1 MKIYDFK
8 KNIDNKKLSEVA
20 NAIKKGKLVVFPTE
34 TVYGIGANALDDNA
48 IKNIFKAKNRPTDN
62 PLIVHV
68 SNKEMINK
76 VAKNITEIEELLI
89 DKFMPGPFTILLEK
103 RDIIPDV
110 VTCSMKT
117 VGVRMPSNEIARR
130 IIELSNTP
138 IAAPS
143 ANVSGKPS
151 GTDIHDIIDELK
163 NKVDYIIDGGK
174 CKIGLEST
182 VVKVENDKVK
192 ILRPGK
198 IIKEDI
204 EKLGVK
210 VEIDNHTF
218 KKISDND
225 ERVESP
231 GMKYRHYSPEA
242 KTILVY
248 FDNEETMIKKIIGII
263 LGSNIN
269 LNDICIIG
277 FSEHKKRIQNYSNE
291 FRALNYVDIGSKNNF
306 DEISKNIFSS
316 LRKSDEYNSKLCIIE
331 GVKKQGLGIAIM
343 NRLFRASTKYIEDI
357 Y

>member
-1 MKIYDFK
+1 MTKIYDFK
-8 KNIDNKKLSEVA
+8 ENIDNKELSEVA

-34 TVYGIGANALDDNA
+34 TVYGIGTNALDDNA
-48 IKNIFKAKNRPTDN
+48 VRKIFKAKNRPTDN

-76 VAKNITEIEELLI
+76 VAKNITEIEQLLI

-103 RDIIPDV
+103 KDIIPDI

-117 VGVRMPSNEIARR
+117 VGVRMPSNKIARK

-151 GTDIHDIIDELK
+151 GTDIHDIINELK
-163 NKVDYIIDGGK
+163 DKVDYIVDDGK

-204 EKLGVK
+204 ERLGVK
-210 VEIDNHTF
+210 TEIDNHTF
-218 KKISDND
+218 KKVVDND
-225 ERVESP
+225 EKVESP

-248 FDNEETMIKKIIGII
+248 FDNEDTMIRKVIDIV
-263 LGSNIN
+263 LECNIN
-269 LNDICIIG
+269 PKDICIIG
-277 FSEHKKRIQNYSNE
+277 FSEHRKIIKNYSNE
-291 FRALNYVDIGSKNNF
+291 FRALNYVDVGSKNNF

-343 NRLFRASTKYIEDI
+343 NRLYRASTKYIGDV
-357 Y
+357 